1 MNLKRPNT
9 DLAPP
14 QRNDPRVRHSR
25 PLKPRAFLSWG
36 CQRYFIRTFLRQWF
50 SHHFLCSVINMCPC
64 CNFSRDRCLML
75 LGKSDETRLSSKG
88 NTAQHT
94 RIFVYKICSE
104 FCITVH
110 GDQSIQSNSRD
121 IKIQYYSSSHHSCI
135 TILSR
140 NLTLLILEIK
150 RHHQTINVIDRFLKC
165 FILNRVKDPD
175 FQNRRSL
182 RMKRRRLR
190 WHWGPR

>member
-75 LGKSDETRLSSKG
+75 LGKSDETRCHPK
-88 NTAQHT
+88 A
-94 RIFVYKICSE
+94 
-104 FCITVH
+104 
-110 GDQSIQSNSRD
+110 
-121 IKIQYYSSSHHSCI
+121 
-135 TILSR
+135 
-140 NLTLLILEIK
+140 TLLNTQGYSFTKFAVNSASLCTVTNQFSQTQEILKYNIILQVTIPALRSCLEI
-150 RHHQTINVIDRFLKC
+150 
-165 FILNRVKDPD
+165 
-175 FQNRRSL
+175 
-182 RMKRRRLR
+182 
-190 WHWGPR
+190 